1 VLPRKSPELFGYTA
15 LENSDLKIGQIL
27 EDAILYFDR
36 IAPMTYPSHYNQNFI
51 GLNTADSHPYEVI
64 RYTMKKINE
73 KIDRINKEI
82 VLAKKEKRK
91 IKIRKNFE
99 AALDVEKAEEVKKD
113 KVAIWLQAFSCTWCK
128 NYIPYGKV
136 QVQAQIRAAQ
146 DEGYKNYF
154 VWNAASSYGF
164 WFGK

>member
-1 VLPRKSPELFGYTA
+1 MENIYHPFSEIEIQKSPSWGRAKVIDKFFNYLTTNLRKEFPKIQLSADLFGYTA

-64 RYTMKKINE
+64 RYTMKKINQ
-73 KIDRINKEI
+73 KIDRINREI

-91 IKIRKNFE
+91 IRIRENFE
-99 AALDVEKAEEVKKD
+99 AALDIKKVKEIRKD
-113 KVAIWLQAFSCTWCK
+113 KVVIWLQGFSCT
-128 NYIPYGKV
+128 
-136 QVQAQIRAAQ
+136 
-146 DEGYKNYF
+146 
-154 VWNAASSYGF
+154 
-164 WFGK
+164 